1 LNIRLDQIVC
11 FLLYIWKNEEAGP
24 VDAALETLKK
34 CRLFQALEP
43 EVLEREVLPL
53 GKLREF
59 ERQSILIS
67 PGDRVDWFA
76 VVLRGRV
83 HISQIFSDGTASLM
97 DVLGPGRT
105 AAADLIATRSRRSPY
120 YAAAGTAAQVL
131 QFSRAVLLEPGQLP
145 EAVRLELCRRLLTM
159 LSDEN
164 LRKHYRLAI
173 LSQRGLRDRVLVYLT
188 MQAERRGTAAF
199 RVPFNREELADFLCV
214 NRSALSH
221 ELSLMEKEGLIR
233 FRKNEFTL
241 LSEGRGRSTWSG
253 LE

>member
-1 LNIRLDQIVC
+1 
-11 FLLYIWKNEEAGP
+11 
-24 VDAALETLKK
+24 VDAALDILKK
-34 CRLFQALEP
+34 CRLFQKLEPGALE
-43 EVLEREVLPL
+43 RDILPR

-59 ERQSILIS
+59 ERQSVLIS

-97 DVLGPGRT
+97 DALGTART
-105 AAADLIATRSRRSPY
+105 LGTDLVCTRSRRSPY
-120 YAAAGTAAQVL
+120 YAVAGSTAQIL
-131 QFSRAVLLEPGQLP
+131 QFPGGLLLEPDQLP
-145 EAVRLELCRRLLTM
+145 ETTRLDLCRCLLTL

-188 MQAERRGTAAF
+188 MQAERRGTSTF
-199 RVPFNREELADFLCV
+199 RIPFSREELAAFLCV

-221 ELSLMEKEGLIR
+221 ELSLMEREGLIR